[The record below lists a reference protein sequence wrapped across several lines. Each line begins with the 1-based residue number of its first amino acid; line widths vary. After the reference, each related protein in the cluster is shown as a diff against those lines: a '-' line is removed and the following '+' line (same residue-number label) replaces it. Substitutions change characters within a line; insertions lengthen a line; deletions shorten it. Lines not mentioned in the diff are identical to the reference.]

1 MNTTTQATLLERLRD
16 GDGVMAWEEFFRRYW
31 RLIFVTARRRGCQE
45 HTAEEIVQ
53 DVMLTVY
60 QKRDVFRYAPEKGRF
75 RDWLCTVVR
84 NAVARHR
91 REPAQRVRA
100 RGGDDSA
107 AHPEPVC
114 EEGVDDQWEANFEH
128 AMLASLL
135 DVVRQ
140 EVAPETYQAFELLAL
155 RELSGAAVAKITGLS
170 RNAVYLARKRV
181 CQRLEQLGARYRDDG
196 QLDERIREALQS
208 YPDAKI
214 ERSLTHSVAATMR
227 SR

>member
-1 MNTTTQATLLERLRD
+1 MNTTTQVTLLERLRD
-16 GDGVMAWEEFFRRYW
+16 GDGVMAWEEFFNRYW
-31 RLIFVTARRRGCQE
+31 RLIFATARRRGCQD

-60 QKRDVFRYAPEKGRF
+60 QQRDVFRYAPEKGRF

-100 RGGDDSA
+100 RGGDDEA
-107 AHPEPVC
+107 PPEPIGEDNV
-114 EEGVDDQWEANFEH
+114 EDDWEAGFET

-140 EVAPETYQAFELLAL
+140 EVAPETYQAFELLTL
-155 RELSGAAVAKITGLS
+155 RELSGAEVARVTGLS

-181 CQRLEQLGARYRDDG
+181 WQRLQQLGARYRDDG
-196 QLDERIREALQS
+196 QLDERVRQALQS
-208 YPDAKI
+208 YPDAQV
-214 ERSLTHSVAATMR
+214 ERSLTQTVAASMR

>member
-1 MNTTTQATLLERLRD
+1 VAETWFTTVAAIRAGEPDWQAIAAYRRPILSLLGRIAPGLPAGERED
-16 GDGVMAWEEFFRRYW
+16 VA
-31 RLIFVTARRRGCQE
+31 QE
-45 HTAEEIVQ
+45 V
-53 DVMLTVY
+53 LTVLRT
-60 QKRDVFRYAPEKGRF
+60 KAIERYAPEKGRF
-75 RDWLCTVVR
+75 RDCLCTVVR

-100 RGGDDSA
+100 RGGDDDVA
-107 AHPEPVC
+107 QPESIC
-114 EEGVDDQWEANFEH
+114 ENGVDDLWEANFEN

-155 RELSGAAVAKITGLS
+155 RELSGAEVARITGLS

-181 CQRLEQLGARYRDDG
+181 WQRLEQLGARYRDDG
-196 QLDERIREALQS
+196 QLDDRVRQALES